1 MTTEHNQL
9 HEKLKLIKEKL
20 FESDEYVMNLYE
32 ADHISV
38 NAIKKSFSTAIKTV
52 ESKSPSV
59 TDSRIDYE

>member
-20 FESDEYVMNLYE
+20 SEFDEYVMNLYE

-38 NAIKKSFSTAIKTV
+38 DAIKKRFSTAIKTV
-52 ESKSPSV
+52 ECKSSSA
-59 TDSRIDYE
+59 TNSRIDCE